1 MTELGRV
8 CHFEARTLL
17 CRVREMTTASMVFV
31 DALTVEHGND
41 EPEQSESMAAV
52 THIVCLAGS

>member
-31 DALTVEHGND
+31 DALTVGHGND
-41 EPEQSESMAAV
+41 KPEQSESMAAV
-52 THIVCLAGS
+52 THIVCIAGS